1 MSVIVTV
8 LTFDNVEDNQYP
20 DIDQKEE
27 VLNNFL
33 ARIDFV
39 AISEVVVRTYSD
51 GRQNEQVHVT
61 IVHKDNSSYA
71 DDWQSTEG

>member
-1 MSVIVTV
+1 MRVIVSV

-33 ARIDFV
+33 AGINFWPYRKSSSEPMRMV
-39 AISEVVVRTYSD
+39 ARATSC
-51 GRQNEQVHVT
+51 
-61 IVHKDNSSYA
+61 K
-71 DDWQSTEG
+71 